1 MQRKIISTV
10 TESSAGQ
17 SVTDRHVTI
26 LLLQDL
32 YYDMVCD
39 FFFFL
44 LLTPIYVRQKPHSP
58 EVGEKKITSLHMVSC
73 KCLLYRKGL
82 S

>member
-1 MQRKIISTV
+1 MATASGSAEKDHFHV
-10 TESSAGQ
+10 TESYAGQ

-39 FFFFL
+39 FFFFF
-44 LLTPIYVRQKPHSP
+44 TFFYF
-58 EVGEKKITSLHMVSC
+58 
-73 KCLLYRKGL
+73 
-82 S
+82 